1 MDVNESERVVSKLHE
16 PYTLEVSLKETTSWL
31 STNQTKE

>member
-1 MDVNESERVVSKLHE
+1 MDVNESDWVVSKLHE
-16 PYTLEVSLKETTSWL
+16 PYALEVSLKETASWL